1 MSSSVPVGGV
11 SPSALATPPAAGA
24 AVVLERGEYDG
35 ECGLSVEEQER
46 LLSAVPFGAEDVL
59 CSGSGR
65 SHYPHEDVAKK
76 VRIRRLK
83 IVSMGDPG
91 VGKSCLIKRYCEDR
105 FVDAYVSTIGVDF
118 GVKPIR
124 IGSED
129 VRVNF
134 WDLAGHEDYFEIR
147 NEFYKDAQGGILVF
161 DVCSRASFDGLE
173 GWMEEARRHGVRRN
187 IVYCLCGNKADCVG
201 DADPKVGG
209 RPRARQVEA
218 AEARA
223 WAKAKGIPYFETSA
237 NTGMQ
242 VMDLFNVLFTK
253 VYTAATARKA
263 APGQARGGELG
274 GDSIV
279 SEPVGRVPARPK
291 DFTREPS

>member
-1 MSSSVPVGGV
+1 M
-11 SPSALATPPAAGA
+11 
-24 AVVLERGEYDG
+24 
-35 ECGLSVEEQER
+35 
-46 LLSAVPFGAEDVL
+46 
-59 CSGSGR
+59 
-65 SHYPHEDVAKK
+65 K
-76 VRIRRLK
+76 IRRLK
-83 IVSMGDPG
+83 ILSMGDPG

-105 FVDAYVSTIGVDF
+105 FVEAYVSTIGVDF

-124 IGSED
+124 IGGED

-187 IVYCLCGNKADCVG
+187 IVYVLCGNKADAIG
-201 DADPKVGG
+201 DADPKIGG

-253 VYTAATARKA
+253 VYTVATK
-263 APGQARGGELG
+263 ARGAAASTDAAG
-274 GDSIV
+274 GAGGNAIV

-291 DFTREPS
+291 DFTREPQ